1 MKKIIFITVIITL
14 SLLIS
19 NAFSQESVNVSAGN
33 ANGSGGSISYS
44 VGQVFFNISKST
56 TGSVVEGVQQPYEI
70 SVVTS
75 IEEAIGINLFASVYP
90 NPVTDHLTLRIDDYD
105 IIGMLY
111 QLFDINGRLLRN
123 NQVTGNETIITMV
136 HFTAGIYFLKVSDI
150 NRDIKTF
157 KIIKN

>member
-1 MKKIIFITVIITL
+1 MRKLIFITGITTL

-19 NAFSQESVNVSAGN
+19 NAFSQESVNTSGGN
-33 ANGSGGSISYS
+33 ATGSGGSVSYS
-44 VGQVFFNISKST
+44 VGQVFFNTSEST

-75 IEEAIGINLFASVYP
+75 IEEAIGINLVASAYP
-90 NPVTDHLTLRIDDYD
+90 NPVTDHLTLRIDDYESFE
-105 IIGMLY
+105 LSY
-111 QLFDINGRLLRN
+111 QLFDINGRLLEN
-123 NQVTGNETIITMV
+123 KQVIGYETIIIMA
-136 HFTAGIYFLKVSDI
+136 HFTAGIYFLKVIAI